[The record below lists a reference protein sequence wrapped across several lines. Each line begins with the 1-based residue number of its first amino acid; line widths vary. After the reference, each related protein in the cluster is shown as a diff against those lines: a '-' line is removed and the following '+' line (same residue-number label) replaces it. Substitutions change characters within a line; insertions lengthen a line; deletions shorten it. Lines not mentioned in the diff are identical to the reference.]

1 MQNSGLMVMT
11 MTIINC
17 LYEIGDW
24 RNWELRRFA
33 PNWVHTGRLF
43 TISIVYH
50 IAMIN

>member
-1 MQNSGLMVMT
+1 MQNSGLMVM
-11 MTIINC
+11 IINR

-33 PNWVHTGRLF
+33 PNWVHNERFF
-43 TISIVYH
+43 TMSIVHH